1 MGHWLMRLDGLK
13 AAQRIAIEITASSL
27 IGYLI
32 GERVMSQIV
41 PFKSVGI
48 VGFKHHHKSHAPP
61 NAPKNGGW

>member
-1 MGHWLMRLDGLK
+1 MKTSSIIYQMPD
-13 AAQRIAIEITASSL
+13 QSL

-32 GERVMSQIV
+32 GERAMSQIV